1 MKLISLENLN
11 YALGLISAKFT
22 SQANTFV
29 AALGNKVDKEDGKV
43 LSSNDFT
50 NEAKSKLEDTNIK
63 SAGIENIT
71 ISEEGLMTVKNIH
84 GDEANKANI
93 DVYAKTANKLATPRS
108 INGVPFDGSE
118 NIVINAGGTNDV
130 PCTEGEILGLFT
142 GATPS
147 EDHTDGVGQPSPPE
161 PPSMD
166 DNPHP
171 AGRPSEP

>member
-71 ISEEGLMTVKNIH
+71 ISEEGVMTVKNIH

-93 DVYAKTANKLATPRS
+93 DVYAKIANKLATPRS

-147 EDHTDGVGQPSPPE
+147 EDHADGVGQPSPPE

>member
-11 YALGLISAKFT
+11 YALGLISTKFT

-29 AALGNKVDKEDGKV
+29 AALGNKVDKEDGKA

-50 NEAKSKLEDTNIK
+50 NEAKSKLENVDTK

-71 ISEEGLMTVKNIH
+71 ISEEGVMTLKNIH
-84 GDEANKANI
+84 GDEANKANVDI
-93 DVYAKTANKLATPRS
+93 YAKTANKLATPRS

-147 EDHTDGVGQPSPPE
+147 EDHADGVGQPSPPE

-171 AGRPSEP
+171 AGRPSGQ

>member
-29 AALGNKVDKEDGKV
+29 AALANKVDKEDGKA

-50 NEAKSKLEDTNIK
+50 TEAKSQLEEVNTK
-63 SAGIENIT
+63 SAGIENIA
-71 ISEEGLMTVKNIH
+71 ISEEGVMTVKNIH
-84 GDEANKANI
+84 GDEANKANV
-93 DVYAKTANKLATPRS
+93 DVYAKSAHKLATARS

-130 PCTEGEILGLFT
+130 PCTEGEILELFT
-142 GATPS
+142 TATS
-147 EDHTDGVGQPSPPE
+147 NEDNTSGPSPYD
-161 PPSMD
+161 PP
-166 DNPHP
+166 HLT
-171 AGRPSEP
+171 

>member
-29 AALGNKVDKEDGKV
+29 AALANKVDKEDGKV

-50 NEAKSKLEDTNIK
+50 NEAKSKLENVDTK

-71 ISEEGLMTVKNIH
+71 ISEEGVMTVKNIH

-93 DVYAKTANKLATPRS
+93 DVYAKIANKLATPRS

-130 PCTEGEILGLFT
+130 PCTTGEIIELFT
-142 GATPS
+142 ESTSS
-147 EDHTDGVGQPSPPE
+147 EDNDNHGVGVPSPPD
-161 PPSMD
+161 PPPM
-166 DNPHP
+166 
-171 AGRPSEP
+171 RL

>member
-29 AALGNKVDKEDGKV
+29 AALGNKVDKEDGKA
-43 LSSNDFT
+43 LSSNDFS
-50 NEAKSKLEDTNIK
+50 NDAKSKLENVDTK

-71 ISEEGLMTVKNIH
+71 ISEEGVMTVKNIH
-84 GDEANKANI
+84 GDEANKANV

-130 PCTEGEILGLFT
+130 PCTEGEILELFT
-142 GATPS
+142 TTPAS
-147 EDHTDGVGQPSPPE
+147 NEDNSSHPSPYE
-161 PPSMD
+161 PP
-166 DNPHP
+166 HL
-171 AGRPSEP
+171 

>member
-29 AALGNKVDKEDGKV
+29 SALANKVDKEDGKV
-43 LSSNDFT
+43 LSSNDFS
-50 NEAKSKLEDTNIK
+50 NDAKSKLENVDTK

-71 ISEEGLMTVKNIH
+71 ISEEGVMTLKNIH

-93 DVYAKTANKLATPRS
+93 DVYAKIANKLATPRS

-118 NIVINAGGTNDV
+118 NITINAGGTNDV
-130 PCTEGEILGLFT
+130 PCTEGEILELFT
-142 GATPS
+142 TTPAS
-147 EDHTDGVGQPSPPE
+147 NEDNSSHPSPYE
-161 PPSMD
+161 PPHLS
-166 DNPHP
+166 
-171 AGRPSEP
+171 

>member
-22 SQANTFV
+22 SQANIFV
-29 AALGNKVDKEDGKV
+29 AALANKVDKENGKA

-50 NEAKSKLEDTNIK
+50 NEAKSKLEDVDTK

-71 ISEEGLMTVKNIH
+71 ISEEGVMTVKNIH

-93 DVYAKTANKLATPRS
+93 DVYAKIANKLATPRS

-130 PCTEGEILGLFT
+130 PCTEGEIVGLFT
-142 GATPS
+142 TAST
-147 EDHTDGVGQPSPPE
+147 EDHESHGPSPYE
-161 PPSMD
+161 PP
-166 DNPHP
+166 HL
-171 AGRPSEP
+171 

>member
-29 AALGNKVDKEDGKV
+29 AALGNKVDKEDGKA

-50 NEAKSKLEDTNIK
+50 NDAKSKLENVDTK

-71 ISEEGLMTVKNIH
+71 ISEEGVMTLKNIH

-93 DVYAKTANKLATPRS
+93 DVYAKIANKLATPRS

-130 PCTEGEILGLFT
+130 PCTEGEILELFT
-142 GATPS
+142 TTPAS
-147 EDHTDGVGQPSPPE
+147 NDDNSSHPSPYE
-161 PPSMD
+161 PPHLS
-166 DNPHP
+166 
-171 AGRPSEP
+171 

>member
-29 AALGNKVDKEDGKV
+29 SALANKVDKEDGKV
-43 LSSNDFT
+43 LSSNDFS
-50 NEAKSKLEDTNIK
+50 NDAKSKLENVDAK

-71 ISEEGLMTVKNIH
+71 ISEEGVMTVKNIH
-84 GDEANKANI
+84 GDEANKANV

-130 PCTEGEILGLFT
+130 PCTEGEILGLFA

-147 EDHTDGVGQPSPPE
+147 EDHADGVGQPSPPE

-171 AGRPSEP
+171 AGLPSEP

>member
-29 AALGNKVDKEDGKV
+29 SALGNKVDKEDGKA

-50 NEAKSKLEDTNIK
+50 NDAKSKLEDVDTK
-63 SAGIENIT
+63 SVGIENIA
-71 ISEEGLMTVKNIH
+71 ISEEGVMTVKNIH
-84 GDEANKANI
+84 GDEANKANV

-118 NIVINAGGTNDV
+118 NITINAGGTNDV
-130 PCTEGEILGLFT
+130 PCTEGEILELFT
-142 GATPS
+142 TTPAS
-147 EDHTDGVGQPSPPE
+147 NEDNSSHPSPYD
-161 PPSMD
+161 PP
-166 DNPHP
+166 HL
-171 AGRPSEP
+171 

>member
-29 AALGNKVDKEDGKV
+29 SALGNKVDKEDGKA
-43 LSSNDFT
+43 LSSNDFS
-50 NEAKSKLEDTNIK
+50 NDAKSKLENVDTK

-71 ISEEGLMTVKNIH
+71 ISEEGVMTVKNIH
-84 GDEANKANI
+84 GDEANKANV

-147 EDHTDGVGQPSPPE
+147 EDHTDGVG
-161 PPSMD
+161 
-166 DNPHP
+166 
-171 AGRPSEP
+171 RPSEP

>member
-29 AALGNKVDKEDGKV
+29 AALGNKVDKEDGKA
-43 LSSNDFT
+43 LSSNNFT
-50 NEAKSKLEDTNIK
+50 NEAKSKLEEVDTK

-71 ISEEGLMTVKNIH
+71 ISEEGVMTVKNIH
-84 GDEANKANI
+84 GDEANKVNI
-93 DVYAKTANKLATPRS
+93 DIYAKIANKLATPRS

-130 PCTEGEILGLFT
+130 PCTEGEILELFT
-142 GATPS
+142 TTPAS
-147 EDHTDGVGQPSPPE
+147 NEDNSSHPSPYQ
-161 PPSMD
+161 PPHLS
-166 DNPHP
+166 
-171 AGRPSEP
+171 

>member
-29 AALGNKVDKEDGKV
+29 AALGNKVDKEDGKA

-50 NEAKSKLEDTNIK
+50 NDAKSKLEDVDTK
-63 SAGIENIT
+63 SVGIENIV
-71 ISEEGLMTVKNIH
+71 ISEEGVMTVKNIH

-93 DVYAKTANKLATPRS
+93 DVYAKIANKLATPRS

-118 NIVINAGGTNDV
+118 NITINAGGTNDV
-130 PCTEGEILGLFT
+130 PCTEGEILELFT
-142 GATPS
+142 TTPAS
-147 EDHTDGVGQPSPPE
+147 NEDNSSHPSPYE
-161 PPSMD
+161 PPHLS
-166 DNPHP
+166 
-171 AGRPSEP
+171 

>member
-29 AALGNKVDKEDGKV
+29 AALANKVDKEDGKA

-50 NEAKSKLEDTNIK
+50 NDAKSKLEDVDTK

-71 ISEEGLMTVKNIH
+71 ISEEGVMTVKNIH
-84 GDEANKANI
+84 GDEANKANV

-118 NIVINAGGTNDV
+118 NIVINSGGTNDV
-130 PCTEGEILGLFT
+130 PCTEGEILELFT
-142 GATPS
+142 TTTS
-147 EDHTDGVGQPSPPE
+147 NEDNTSGPSPYD
-161 PPSMD
+161 PP
-166 DNPHP
+166 HLT
-171 AGRPSEP
+171 

>member
-29 AALGNKVDKEDGKV
+29 AALANKVDKEDGKA

-63 SAGIENIT
+63 SVGIENIT
-71 ISEEGLMTVKNIH
+71 ISEEGVMTVKNIH

-93 DVYAKTANKLATPRS
+93 DVYAKIANKLATPRS

-130 PCTEGEILGLFT
+130 PCTEGEILELFT
-142 GATPS
+142 TTPAS
-147 EDHTDGVGQPSPPE
+147 NEDNSSHPSPYE
-161 PPSMD
+161 PPHLS
-166 DNPHP
+166 
-171 AGRPSEP
+171 

>member
-29 AALGNKVDKEDGKV
+29 SALGNKVDKEDGKA

-50 NEAKSKLEDTNIK
+50 NDAKSKLEDVDTK
-63 SAGIENIT
+63 SVGIENIA
-71 ISEEGLMTVKNIH
+71 ISEEGVMTVKNIH
-84 GDEANKANI
+84 GDEANKANV

-118 NIVINAGGTNDV
+118 NITINAGGTNDV
-130 PCTEGEILGLFT
+130 PCIEGEILELFT
-142 GATPS
+142 TTPAS
-147 EDHTDGVGQPSPPE
+147 NEDNSSHPSPYD
-161 PPSMD
+161 PP
-166 DNPHP
+166 HL
-171 AGRPSEP
+171 

>member
-29 AALGNKVDKEDGKV
+29 AALGNKVDKEDGKA

-50 NEAKSKLEDTNIK
+50 NDAKSKLEDVDTK
-63 SAGIENIT
+63 SVGIENIV
-71 ISEEGLMTVKNIH
+71 ISEEGVMTVKNIH

-93 DVYAKTANKLATPRS
+93 DVYAKIANKLATPRS

-118 NIVINAGGTNDV
+118 NITINAGGTNDV
-130 PCTEGEILGLFT
+130 PCTEGEILELFT
-142 GATPS
+142 TTPAS
-147 EDHTDGVGQPSPPE
+147 NDDNSSHPSPYE
-161 PPSMD
+161 PPHLS
-166 DNPHP
+166 
-171 AGRPSEP
+171 

>member
-29 AALGNKVDKEDGKV
+29 AALGNKVDKEDGKA

-50 NEAKSKLEDTNIK
+50 NDAKSKLEDTNIK

-71 ISEEGLMTVKNIH
+71 ISEEGVMTVKNIH

-93 DVYAKTANKLATPRS
+93 DVYAKSANKLATPRS

-118 NIVINAGGTNDV
+118 NITINAGGTNDV
-130 PCTEGEILGLFT
+130 PCTEGEILELFT
-142 GATPS
+142 TTPAS
-147 EDHTDGVGQPSPPE
+147 NEDNSSHPSPYE
-161 PPSMD
+161 PP
-166 DNPHP
+166 H
-171 AGRPSEP
+171 

>member
-29 AALGNKVDKEDGKV
+29 AALANKVDKENGKA

-50 NEAKSKLEDTNIK
+50 NDAKSKLEDVNTK

-71 ISEEGLMTVKNIH
+71 ISEEGVMTVKNIH
-84 GDEANKANI
+84 GDEANKANL

-130 PCTEGEILGLFT
+130 PCTEGEILELFT
-142 GATPS
+142 TASSETSNNHGGGTPS
-147 EDHTDGVGQPSPPE
+147 PAN
-161 PPSMD
+161 PPSMVVAPVD
-166 DNPHP
+166 PLL
-171 AGRPSEP
+171 

>member
-29 AALGNKVDKEDGKV
+29 AALGNKVDKEDGKA

-50 NEAKSKLEDTNIK
+50 NEAKSKLEDIDTK
-63 SAGIENIT
+63 SVGIENIA
-71 ISEEGLMTVKNIH
+71 ISEEGVMTLKNIH

-118 NIVINAGGTNDV
+118 NITINAGGTNDV
-130 PCTEGEILGLFT
+130 PCTEGEILELFT
-142 GATPS
+142 TTPAS
-147 EDHTDGVGQPSPPE
+147 NEDNSSHPSPYE
-161 PPSMD
+161 PP
-166 DNPHP
+166 HL
-171 AGRPSEP
+171 

>member
-29 AALGNKVDKEDGKV
+29 AALGNKVDKEDGKA

-50 NEAKSKLEDTNIK
+50 NDAKSKLEDVDTK
-63 SAGIENIT
+63 SVGIENIA
-71 ISEEGLMTVKNIH
+71 ISEEGVMTVKNIH
-84 GDEANKANI
+84 GDEANKANV

-130 PCTEGEILGLFT
+130 PCTEGEILELFT
-142 GATPS
+142 TTPAS
-147 EDHTDGVGQPSPPE
+147 NEDNSSHPSPYE
-161 PPSMD
+161 PPHLS
-166 DNPHP
+166 
-171 AGRPSEP
+171 

>member
-71 ISEEGLMTVKNIH
+71 ISEEGVMTVKNIH

-93 DVYAKTANKLATPRS
+93 DVYAKIANKLATPRS

-130 PCTEGEILGLFT
+130 PCTEGEIIELFT
-142 GATPS
+142 TTPAS
-147 EDHTDGVGQPSPPE
+147 NEDNSSHPSPYE
-161 PPSMD
+161 PPHLS
-166 DNPHP
+166 
-171 AGRPSEP
+171 

>member
-29 AALGNKVDKEDGKV
+29 SALANKVDKEDGKA

-50 NEAKSKLEDTNIK
+50 NDAKSKLEDIDTK
-63 SAGIENIT
+63 SAGIENIA
-71 ISEEGLMTVKNIH
+71 ISEEGVMTVKNIH

-93 DVYAKTANKLATPRS
+93 DVYAKSANKLATPRS

-118 NIVINAGGTNDV
+118 NITINAGGTNDV
-130 PCTEGEILGLFT
+130 PCTEGEILELFT
-142 GATPS
+142 TTPAS
-147 EDHTDGVGQPSPPE
+147 NEDNSSHPSPYE
-161 PPSMD
+161 PPHLS
-166 DNPHP
+166 
-171 AGRPSEP
+171 

>member
-29 AALGNKVDKEDGKV
+29 AALANKVDKEDGKA

-50 NEAKSKLEDTNIK
+50 NDAKSKLEDVDTK
-63 SAGIENIT
+63 SAGIENIA
-71 ISEEGLMTVKNIH
+71 ISEEGVMTVKNIH
-84 GDEANKANI
+84 GDEANKANV

-130 PCTEGEILGLFT
+130 PCTEGEILELFT
-142 GATPS
+142 TTS
-147 EDHTDGVGQPSPPE
+147 TSNEDNTSGPSPYE
-161 PPSMD
+161 PPHMS
-166 DNPHP
+166 
-171 AGRPSEP
+171 

>member
-71 ISEEGLMTVKNIH
+71 ISEEGVMTVKNIH

-147 EDHTDGVGQPSPPE
+147 EDHADGVGQPSPPE

>member
-29 AALGNKVDKEDGKV
+29 AALANKVDKEDGKA

-50 NEAKSKLEDTNIK
+50 NDAKSKLEDVDTK
-63 SAGIENIT
+63 SAGIENIA
-71 ISEEGLMTVKNIH
+71 ISEEGVMTVKNIH
-84 GDEANKANI
+84 GDEANKANV

-142 GATPS
+142 TAAAS
-147 EDHTDGVGQPSPPE
+147 NEDNSSHPSPYE
-161 PPSMD
+161 PPHMS
-166 DNPHP
+166 
-171 AGRPSEP
+171 